1 MKSQFYLTLC
11 FWLFGVL
18 SIQAQN
24 DTTFFKRITSDSSKN
39 QLNLDAVYNRP
50 FLQAGKTPVAV
61 GGYVES
67 KVEYLQTDG
76 ISEGYQ
82 FQMQRMTLFVSSS
95 IHRRI
100 KFLSEIE
107 FEEGTKE
114 INIEF
119 ASLDLQFNPMF
130 NLRGGILMNPIGA
143 FNQNHDGPKWEFNDR
158 PFSATQLLPATF
170 SNVGM
175 GLWGKYAKRNWIF
188 GYEAYLTNG
197 FDEQIINNTENKTF
211 LPASKLNP
219 DRFEENSNGRPLF
232 TGKIA
237 LRNRKFGEIGLST
250 MQGIYNKFID
260 DGLILDEKRTVRV
273 WAVDF
278 NTTINKWN
286 TFINGEWAWVSVNVP
301 ETFTQQYGNRQSGGF
316 IDIVQPVIKR
326 KIFGFDNAVVNLAC
340 RLEFVDWNI
349 GTFKETGDPIE
360 DKIWAIVPAL
370 SFRPSAQ
377 TVLRLNYRY
386 HAQTDILGNPAA
398 LTAGFQFGLASYF

>member
-1 MKSQFYLTLC
+1 
-11 FWLFGVL
+11 
-18 SIQAQN
+18 
-24 DTTFFKRITSDSSKN
+24 
-39 QLNLDAVYNRP
+39 
-50 FLQAGKTPVAV
+50 
-61 GGYVES
+61 
-67 KVEYLQTDG
+67 
-76 ISEGYQ
+76 
-82 FQMQRMTLFVSSS
+82 
-95 IHRRI
+95 
-100 KFLSEIE
+100 
-107 FEEGTKE
+107 
-114 INIEF
+114 
-119 ASLDLQFNPMF
+119 MF

-158 PFSATQLLPATF
+158 PIAATQMLPATF

-175 GLWGKYAKRNWIF
+175 GLWGKYAKKNWIF

-219 DRFEENSNGRPLF
+219 DRFEENTNGRPLF

-250 MQGIYNKFID
+250 MQGIYNKFVD
-260 DGLILDEKRTVRV
+260 DGLILDEKRAIRV
-273 WAVDF
+273 WAIDF
-278 NTTINKWN
+278 NTTLPKLN
-286 TFINGEWAWVSVNVP
+286 TFINGEWAWVVVNVP

-386 HAQTDILGNPAA
+386 QAQTDILGNPAA
-398 LTAGFQFGLASYF
+398 LTGGFQFGLASYF

>member
-1 MKSQFYLTLC
+1 MKQKIYSTLSL
-11 FWLFGVL
+11 WIIAVAGIL
-18 SIQAQN
+18 AQT
-24 DTTFFKRITSDSSKN
+24 DSTFFKRIQTDSSKN
-39 QLNLDAVYNRP
+39 LLNLDAVYNRP

-95 IHRRI
+95 IHRKI

-119 ASLDLQFNPMF
+119 ASLDLQFNSLC
-130 NLRGGILMNPIGA
+130 NLRAGILMNPIGA

-188 GYEAYLTNG
+188 AYEAYLTNG
-197 FDEQIINNTENKTF
+197 FDDQIINNRENKTF
-211 LPASKLNP
+211 LPASKSNP
-219 DRFEENSNGRPLF
+219 NRFEENNNGLPLF

-237 LRNRKFGEIGLST
+237 LRNRKIGEIGLST
-250 MQGIYNKFID
+250 MQGIYNKFEE
-260 DGLILDEKRTVRV
+260 DGLMLDEKRAVRV
-273 WAVDF
+273 WALDF
-278 NTTINKWN
+278 NTTLSQWN
-286 TFINGEWAWVSVNVP
+286 TFINAEWAWVAVNVP
-301 ETFTQQYGNRQSGGF
+301 ETYTQQFGNKQHGGF
-316 IDIVQPVIKR
+316 LDIVQPILKR
-326 KIFGFDNAVVNLAC
+326 KILGFDNAVLNLAC
-340 RLEFVDWNI
+340 RLEYVDWNI
-349 GTFKETGDPIE
+349 GKFKETGDKIG
-360 DKIWAIVPAL
+360 DTIWAVVPAL

-386 HAQTDILGNPAA
+386 HTQKDILGNPPA
-398 LTAGFQFGLASYF
+398 LTGGFQFGVASYF